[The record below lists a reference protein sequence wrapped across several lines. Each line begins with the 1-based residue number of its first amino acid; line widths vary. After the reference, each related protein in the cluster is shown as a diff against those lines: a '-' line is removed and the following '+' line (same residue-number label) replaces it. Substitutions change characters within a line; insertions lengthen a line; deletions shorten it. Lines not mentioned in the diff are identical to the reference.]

1 MLDRHNPY
9 YSSNSPRAFLQVRER
24 HLLGAESE
32 SCAGDGCGQV
42 ETFGDLP
49 PDLLVDNFHQA
60 SLLCHKLVQL
70 VEVQHL
76 LRHDGN
82 AIHRSSWMEE
92 RINTIKYIP
101 FLWILLWKTKL
112 VNVRLPS
119 ALVDLTHC

>member
-1 MLDRHNPY
+1 MLDGYIIHIVPQTVR
-9 YSSNSPRAFLQVRER
+9 RAFLKVRER

-82 AIHRSSWMEE
+82 AVHRSSWMEE

-101 FLWILLWKTKL
+101 FLWILSGKPNGST
-112 VNVRLPS
+112 
-119 ALVDLTHC
+119 